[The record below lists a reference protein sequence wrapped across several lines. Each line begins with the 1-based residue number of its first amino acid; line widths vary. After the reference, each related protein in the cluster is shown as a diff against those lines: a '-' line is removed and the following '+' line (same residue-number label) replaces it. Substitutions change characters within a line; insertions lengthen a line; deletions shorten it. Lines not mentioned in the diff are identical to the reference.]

1 VSFAGERAPRTELP
15 RQWERL
21 ERLVEEAAVGLG
33 YWRRRALESEDEVAR
48 LRRLREALEEL
59 ASAAQPVPGD
69 LKAEVRRVRAENAA
83 LHSRLAEARARVETV
98 LKRLVAL
105 GVEP

>member
-1 VSFAGERAPRTELP
+1 MSFGADRPAPPELP

-21 ERLVEEAAVGLG
+21 ERLAEEAAAVVGF
-33 YWRRRALESEDEVAR
+33 WRRRALEAEEEIVR
-48 LRRLREALEEL
+48 LRGALEEV
-59 ASAAQPVPGD
+59 ASTGHDVPGD
-69 LKAEVRRVRAENAA
+69 LREEVRRVRAENAA
-83 LHSRLAEARARVETV
+83 LQSRLLEARGRVQSV

>member
-1 VSFAGERAPRTELP
+1 MSFAGDRSSRTELP

-21 ERLVEEAAVGLG
+21 ERVVEDGAVTVGF
-33 YWRRRALESEDEVAR
+33 WRRRALEAEGEVVR
-48 LRRLREALEEL
+48 LRRALEDFAETGT
-59 ASAAQPVPGD
+59 AVPGD
-69 LKAEVRRVRAENAA
+69 LREEVRRLRAENAA
-83 LHSRLAEARARVETV
+83 LQSRIAEARGRVQSV

>member
-1 VSFAGERAPRTELP
+1 MSFAGERVARTELP

-21 ERLVEEAAVGLG
+21 ERLVDEAAEGIG
-33 YWRRRALESEDEVAR
+33 HWRRRAAEAEDEVA
-48 LRRLREALEEL
+48 RLREALEEL
-59 ASAAQPVPGD
+59 ASAAQPLPGD

-83 LHSRLAEARARVETV
+83 LQSRLAEARGRVQSI

-105 GVEP
+105 GIDA

>member
-1 VSFAGERAPRTELP
+1 MSVAGERVGRFELP

-21 ERLVEEAAVGLG
+21 ERLVDQAAEGLG
-33 YWRRRALESEDEVAR
+33 YWRRRAEAAEDEVAR
-48 LRRLREALEEL
+48 LRQALEEL
-59 ASAAQPVPGD
+59 ASAAEPMPGD

-83 LHSRLAEARARVETV
+83 LHSRLAEARGRVQGV

>member
-1 VSFAGERAPRTELP
+1 MSFVGERPSRGELP

-21 ERLVEEAAVGLG
+21 ERLAEEAAVVVG
-33 YWRRRALESEDEVAR
+33 YWRRRATEAEEEVAR
-48 LRRLREALEEL
+48 LRAALEEV
-59 ASAAQPVPGD
+59 ASVGTVPGD
-69 LKAEVRRVRAENAA
+69 LREEVRRVRAENAA
-83 LHSRLAEARARVETV
+83 LQSRLAAARGRVEGV

>member
-1 VSFAGERAPRTELP
+1 MSFVGDRAPRPELP

-21 ERLVEEAAVGLG
+21 EQLVEDSAVVTAV
-33 YWRRRALESEDEVAR
+33 WRRRALEAEDEVVR
-48 LRRLREALEEL
+48 LRRALEEV
-59 ASAAQPVPGD
+59 ASMGSVPGD
-69 LKAEVRRVRAENAA
+69 LREEVRRVRAENAA
-83 LHSRLAEARARVETV
+83 LQSRFLEARGRVESI